1 MRANSLNEIADK
13 INKMKFKKK
22 PFGGVDEADVWKKIR
37 ELDADYQ
44 NIFKLQYNYYKI
56 RLKKLEEAY
65 SNGEI

>member
-22 PFGGVDEADVWKKIR
+22 LFGGVDEADVWRKIR